1 MRSIING
8 VHRCTWLNF
17 VAVHGCLSCAWSVFG
32 SVILNQWCVSTVP
45 RSETAVPYTHSTGA
59 VFCHS
64 NLGLQILRFT
74 TNSASILHSLIS
86 ATHPTYWIMFYS
98 VFKEIGWH
106 RKTMSQC
113 WWTVVF
119 KRFCTLMNW
128 TWEKKKYNAHL
139 HTTSTTDVTPFSS
152 LQYYQQHKFKH
163 CVLTT
168 VANATKYEV
177 KFFWILGMKE
187 MCVTFLNVKKSK
199 QKPSGDV

>member
-17 VAVHGCLSCAWSVFG
+17 VAVHGCLSCGWSVFG

-119 KRFCTLMNW
+119 KRFCTLINW
-128 TWEKKKYNAHL
+128 TWEKKNTMHISIQHQPLTLRHFLLYSITNNINSNTASWQRLRTLQNMKWN
-139 HTTSTTDVTPFSS
+139 FSE
-152 LQYYQQHKFKH
+152 Y
-163 CVLTT
+163 
-168 VANATKYEV
+168 
-177 KFFWILGMKE
+177 
-187 MCVTFLNVKKSK
+187 
-199 QKPSGDV
+199 